1 MTLQPA
7 AAAAPTPHTCFSIS
21 ERTCS
26 IFTTGIM
33 SVVRTVW
40 ISFTFTRSRAGV
52 PSVLPPALPPPTAG
66 ASTAGAS
73 SSGAVGGSSF
83 SAEASTWSIIES
95 MMSFAL
101 SSVIS
106 SPAVSSL
113 RAARRES
120 PREMVEVTT
129 AIMGGVVTGGGVVT
143 TGVGGASQSTVL
155 YVMRCKPPSAWQV
168 PFIDF
173 AGASTRACSNRSIIT

>member
-1 MTLQPA
+1 M
-7 AAAAPTPHTCFSIS
+7 
-21 ERTCS
+21 
-26 IFTTGIM
+26 
-33 SVVRTVW
+33 RTVW
-40 ISFTFTRSRAGV
+40 ISFTFTSRAGV

-101 SSVIS
+101 SSLIS

-113 RAARRES
+113 RAASTES

-129 AIMGGVVTGGGVVT
+129 AIMGGVVTGGVVTGGVVTGGVVT
-143 TGVGGASQSTVL
+143 TGVGGATQSTVA

-173 AGASTRACSNRSIIT
+173 AGATTRASSNRSIIT